1 MRFLQLLAPCFNNLH
16 NPLHEI
22 CHRHCCQVLI
32 RAQADSHS
40 ILRCLLISH
49 YEHIGN
55 LLHLGITYFGIHALV
70 ARIYLDTHSYQLE
83 LRCDL
88 VRVSSVPVG
97 DRDEHDLDRGQPGRE
112 GSGIMLKQDGDHA
125 LQRAAVSAMNHHGP
139 VTLPVLA
146 NIAQVEA
153 FGQVV
158 VYLGRAK
165 LPLTAKGVE
174 EEKVEFRP
182 IKPRLALLNRVGKV
196 ELFNDVHNHR
206 LRLVPRLVAAYILG
220 TGRIA
225 QANTGREVAEMEGA
239 KDEELQFNDPD
250 KLFLDLFRCK
260 EDVRVVYREVT
271 RAQQAVEFPALLE
284 AIDRTKLGQA
294 QRQIAVGAHLVL
306 KDLDVVGAVHGLED
320 VSLTIWLIYRQV
332 ESCSTS
338 QAAIMR
344 MRPVVRFSR
353 LSWLFCPGSMLDHG
367 REDAVAILVPMAAGL
382 VEFDFANMWRHYWQV
397 AAIKLFL
404 AQETLKRVAQD
415 GPSG

>member
-1 MRFLQLLAPCFNNLH
+1 M
-16 NPLHEI
+16 
-22 CHRHCCQVLI
+22 
-32 RAQADSHS
+32 D
-40 ILRCLLISH
+40 
-49 YEHIGN
+49 
-55 LLHLGITYFGIHALV
+55 
-70 ARIYLDTHSYQLE
+70 
-83 LRCDL
+83 
-88 VRVSSVPVG
+88 
-97 DRDEHDLDRGQPGRE
+97 
-112 GSGIMLKQDGDHA
+112 
-125 LQRAAVSAMNHHGP
+125 HHGP
-139 VTLPVLA
+139 VTLPILA
-146 NIAQVEA
+146 DIAQVEA

-165 LPLTAKGVE
+165 LPLTAQGVA
-174 EEKVEFRP
+174 EEKVEFRA
-182 IKPRLALLNRVGKV
+182 IETRLALLNRVGKV

-306 KDLDVVGAVHGLED
+306 KDLNVVRAVHRLKD
-320 VSLTIWLIYRQV
+320 VSLIIYLIYRRV

-344 MRPVVRFSR
+344 MRPVAW
-353 LSWLFCPGSMLDHG
+353 LSWLSWFFCPGSMLDHG

-415 GPSG
+415 GASG